1 MVRSQYIRDSATA
14 CTCERG
20 ARVTS
25 SSAYQIQVQQENWL
39 SRQLRV
45 AKSSESVANSRKT
58 WDSALA
64 TMTLLLSCGASLGSC
79 FHLFSSGLSGDVT
92 SWRSPMH
99 IGYIIAPCITTGA
112 GLGATYLH
120 SLWSTCAFD
129 VSQVVASAL
138 KSTYSL
144 LYFILP
150 TSILTEW
157 LTGSGEDVAILTG
170 FRFTVLGIA
179 VLVPIYAFQTG
190 GDDW

>member
-1 MVRSQYIRDSATA
+1 
-14 CTCERG
+14 
-20 ARVTS
+20 
-25 SSAYQIQVQQENWL
+25 
-39 SRQLRV
+39 
-45 AKSSESVANSRKT
+45 
-58 WDSALA
+58 
-64 TMTLLLSCGASLGSC
+64 
-79 FHLFSSGLSGDVT
+79 
-92 SWRSPMH
+92 MH

-179 VLVPIYAFQTG
+179 VLLPIYAFQTG